1 MIPSDRVFCDTGFL
15 YASLA
20 RGDRYYE
27 RAGDLLEQCR
37 SQRVRMF
44 STWEVVS
51 ETLTLLAY
59 RLHPQAAVQFLDT
72 IKPVLAL
79 VPVADAVRFQAE
91 QIFRRRVK
99 ARRLSFCDAIS
110 FVVVT
115 TLLDNIPCFSFDGDF
130 KALGLT
136 VIS

>member
-15 YASLA
+15 YACLA
-20 RGDRYYE
+20 RGDRHYD
-27 RAGDLLEQCR
+27 RAGELLEQCR
-37 SQRVRMF
+37 NQRIRMF

-51 ETLTLLAY
+51 ETVTLFAY

-72 IKPVLAL
+72 IKPELAL
-79 VPVADAVRFQAE
+79 VPITQAVLSEAE
-91 QIFRRRVK
+91 QVFRRR
-99 ARRLSFCDAIS
+99 ARSHRLSFCDAVS

-115 TLLDNIPCFSFDGDF
+115 TLLDDIPCLSFDDDF

-136 VIS
+136 VIG

>member
-20 RGDRYYE
+20 RGDRYYDL
-27 RAGDLLEQCR
+27 AGDLLEQCR
-37 SQRVRMF
+37 DQRVQMF

-72 IKPVLAL
+72 MKPALAL
-79 VPVADAVRFQAE
+79 VPVTDAVLSQAE
-91 QIFRRRVK
+91 QVFRRHVK

-115 TLLDNIPCFSFDGDF
+115 TLLDNIPCLSFDEDF

>member
-20 RGDRYYE
+20 RGDRYYH
-27 RAGDLLEQCR
+27 RAGELLEQCR
-37 SQRVRMF
+37 DQRVRMF

-51 ETLTLLAY
+51 ETATLFVY
-59 RLHPQAAVQFLDT
+59 RLHPRAAIDFLDT
-72 IKPVLAL
+72 VKPELVLIPVTQPVLSE
-79 VPVADAVRFQAE
+79 AE
-91 QIFRRRVK
+91 QVFRRHAK
-99 ARRLSFCDAIS
+99 TRRLSFCDAIS

-115 TLLDNIPCFSFDGDF
+115 TLLDNIPCLSFDADF